1 MPDVDTRIG
10 DYALIENSETPLGI
24 SAARLLDIEYKI
36 VIAPVIH

>member
-24 SAARLLDIEYKI
+24 SAARLLAIEYKI